1 MIGINILAASRQKD
15 GDISVEI
22 ERKLLLFGLFGESGK
37 IRLRDGNDLGEGV
50 REPFKRRLTRLGG
63 WGSLLRGLFGHVPLS
78 DRCFLPEMPS
88 ASCTL
93 AQGRKHV

>member
-1 MIGINILAASRQKD
+1 
-15 GDISVEI
+15 
-22 ERKLLLFGLFGESGK
+22 
-37 IRLRDGNDLGEGV
+37 
-50 REPFKRRLTRLGG
+50 LTRLGG